1 MEEVPSMHQQWLMT
15 LVSIF
20 LKKQKKKPFNIISL
34 SDNNAIS
41 TAISND
47 IGFDNIFLSQIQMHY
62 KKNDIIIVMSV

>member
-20 LKKQKKKPFNIISL
+20 LKKQKKPFNIISL

-47 IGFDNIFLSQIQMHY
+47 IGFDNIFVVSNSNALQ
-62 KKNDIIIVMSV
+62 KK